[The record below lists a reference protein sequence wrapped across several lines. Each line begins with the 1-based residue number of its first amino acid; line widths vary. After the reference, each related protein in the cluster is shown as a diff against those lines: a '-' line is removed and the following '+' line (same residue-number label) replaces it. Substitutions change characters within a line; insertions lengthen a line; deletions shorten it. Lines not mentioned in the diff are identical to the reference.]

1 MKTLYLL
8 TGKSPLC
15 LTGKA
20 PLLLENNS
28 GQKR

>member
-8 TGKSPLC
+8 TGKAPLC